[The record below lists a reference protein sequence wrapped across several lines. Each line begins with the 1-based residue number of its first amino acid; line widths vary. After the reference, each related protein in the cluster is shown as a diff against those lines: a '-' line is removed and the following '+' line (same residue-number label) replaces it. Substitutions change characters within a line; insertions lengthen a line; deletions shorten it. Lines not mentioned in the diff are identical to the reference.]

1 MKERRDEDR
10 RWLAKL
16 SVVVAALTLIPRNAD
31 ANSFGIT
38 NFSGKH
44 TFFCITCHSNGD
56 PPGVVPVVAFEAPG
70 GTTMAV
76 GAIATFRF
84 RVTSMSI
91 PEQTHAGF
99 NVASSD
105 GLIGITDA
113 VGTLTQEVFGEVEIT
128 HSEPRANDDRGV
140 AVFEFSWRAPTTPG
154 TYTLYGAGNSVD
166 DDDSALGDGSA
177 HTTLAIEVIGP
188 PTATPTDTATVTLT
202 ATPTSTAAET
212 PTPSSTAPP
221 TATLSQSVCLGDC
234 DNDDRVTVDEILTG
248 VTIALGDFPTA
259 DCPAFDR
266 DGSMTVTVDELE
278 EAIQNALNGC

>member
-1 MKERRDEDR
+1 MRERRDEVR
-10 RWLAKL
+10 RSLAKL
-16 SVVVAALTLIPRNAD
+16 TVVVVALTLMPRSAD

-38 NFSGKH
+38 NFSGKR
-44 TFFCITCHSNGD
+44 TFFCITCHAGGD
-56 PPGVVPVVAFEAPG
+56 PPGVAPVVTFEAPG

-91 PEQTHAGF
+91 PKQTHAGF

-105 GLIGITDA
+105 GVVGITDP

-166 DDDSALGDGSA
+166 DDDSELGDGSA
-177 HTTLAIEVIGP
+177 HTTLAIDVIGP
-188 PTATPTDTATVTLT
+188 PTATPTHTATVTPT
-202 ATPTSTAAET
+202 ATPTSTATET
-212 PTPSSTAPP
+212 PTPTPTAPP
-221 TATLSQSVCLGDC
+221 TATLPQGVCLGDC
-234 DNDDRVTVDEILTG
+234 DNNDQVTVDEILTG
-248 VTIALGDFPTA
+248 VNIALGGLPMT

-266 DGSMTVTVDELE
+266 DGSMTVTSDELV